1 MIVDRGRP
9 GEGAAEW
16 LDLGRAGRTRFWRR
30 PWFLPGLAILV
41 IAALTLGAALAQPY
55 WNSRNRQLDQAQV
68 RAAVAALELTDL
80 VVRLTS
86 EAPLA
91 GLADDPCIALQAPIG
106 RAREGRVPSV
116 EATGRAADGRA
127 WVTVVVLVL
136 ESPEVAAGRFGDAGS
151 ALADESCRNTPLGRL
166 GIDPPP
172 LPDRQLAYGIAS
184 GGGGGGADS
193 WWYRVRVLRFGNTVS
208 FLTTFGPV
216 GSADVTAPL
225 VESLDRALAA
235 A

>member
-1 MIVDRGRP
+1 MEQGRA
-9 GEGAAEW
+9 GEGSAEW
-16 LDLGRAGRTRFWRR
+16 LDLGRVRPPFWRR
-30 PWFLPGLAILV
+30 PWFLPALAILLV
-41 IAALTLGAALAQPY
+41 AALAAGLLLARPHWQA
-55 WNSRNRQLDQAQV
+55 RNRQLDQAQV
-68 RAAVAALELTDL
+68 RAAVETLDLTELQ
-80 VVRLTS
+80 VRLTE

-91 GLADDPCIALQAPIG
+91 GSPDDRCIALQAPIG
-106 RAREGRVPSV
+106 RDRDGAVPSV
-116 EATGRAADGRA
+116 EAAGRAADGRA

-136 ESPEVAAGRFGDAGS
+136 ESPEVAGSRFGDAGS
-151 ALADESCRNTPLGRL
+151 ALVDESCRDTPIGRL
-166 GIDPPP
+166 GVDPPP

-225 VESLDRALAA
+225 VDALDRALAA

>member
-1 MIVDRGRP
+1 MVNETDWLELGQVRP
-9 GEGAAEW
+9 AV
-16 LDLGRAGRTRFWRR
+16 WRR

-41 IAALTLGAALAQPY
+41 IAALAIGVVLAAPY
-55 WNSRNRQLDQAQV
+55 WASRNRQLDQAQV
-68 RAAVAALELTDL
+68 RAAVESLDLTDL
-80 VVRLTS
+80 EVRLTA

-91 GLADDPCIALQAPIG
+91 GPPDDPCIALQAPIG
-106 RAREGRVPSV
+106 RARGSTVPSV
-116 EATGRAADGRA
+116 EAAGRAADGRA

-136 ESPEVAAGRFGDAGS
+136 ESPDVASSRFGDAGS
-151 ALADESCRNTPLGRL
+151 ALVDDSCRDTPIGRL
-166 GIDPPP
+166 GVDPPP

-184 GGGGGGADS
+184 GGGGGDS

-235 A
+235 V

>member
-1 MIVDRGRP
+1 MTVDQGRP

-16 LDLGRAGRTRFWRR
+16 LDLGPVRPPFWRR
-30 PWFLPGLAILV
+30 WWFLPGLAILV
-41 IAALTLGAALAQPY
+41 IAALTVGVVLARPY
-55 WNSRNRQLDQAQV
+55 WQSRNRQLDQAQV
-68 RAAVAALELTDL
+68 RAAVESLDLTDL
-80 VVRLTS
+80 QVRLTT

-91 GLADDPCIALQAPIG
+91 GSPDDPCIALQAPIG
-106 RAREGRVPSV
+106 RDRSGEVPSV
-116 EATGRAADGRA
+116 EAAGRAADGRA

-136 ESPEVAAGRFGDAGS
+136 ESPEVAGSRFGDAGT
-151 ALADESCRNTPLGRL
+151 ALVDESCRDTPIGRL
-166 GIDPPP
+166 GVDPPP

-184 GGGGGGADS
+184 GGGGGGADA

-216 GSADVTAPL
+216 GSADVTGPL
-225 VESLDRALAA
+225 IDALDRALAA